1 MPMALIGSFLCSHDL
16 SFFWNGKL
24 HIKHTN
30 IIWGFLLFIWGQAFF
45 FFLLVFFFFFF
56 FCPFFLFAISFIFF
70 CFGLGTWEW
79 ESGKLDYFTSTLFKN
94 YYCHTITILYTFFFI
109 FTFTRSYAFVVISIP
124 PLAYLHQTS
133 STLFRLLSFCFF
145 SFLFS
150 FPFARASQWWCVCVK

>member
-56 FCPFFLFAISFIFF
+56 LS
-70 CFGLGTWEW
+70 
-79 ESGKLDYFTSTLFKN
+79 
-94 YYCHTITILYTFFFI
+94 FFFVCHLVY
-109 FTFTRSYAFVVISIP
+109 FLLFWFGNMGVGVWKVGLFHQYVI
-124 PLAYLHQTS
+124 
-133 STLFRLLSFCFF
+133 
-145 SFLFS
+145 
-150 FPFARASQWWCVCVK
+150 